1 MTRMDF
7 TALFYNQVHDCE
19 SLLTGLDSLLS
30 TEVHTLTIV
39 PYASDQSPAKCFKT
53 GDRNRGFDLLS
64 TYEGVEL
71 FELVFHPPRAG
82 SDPEAI
88 SGRFFVCKHP
98 SFPEVFMVMTIE
110 SVDFVQ
116 RALLPFI
123 ERNRPQF
130 YLTFLRHDDLGSLL
144 KNFRMKHGFS
154 DLRVVRASVI
164 SRFAGGVREATI
176 PSVSWP
182 RLGLVGAFEYA
193 REQNGWFRSLTFE
206 LLKDSRVFAEATIHR
221 NGIIKTDGEFRSIY
235 NSLILPICHVIH
247 DNVELFAK
255 RSRRENPQLNVRP
268 LTIEFARDQF
278 ENIEEN
284 AKFIEAM
291 RQLNN
296 ASVSV
301 MHGNPYISMAIVD
314 YVDGSTFDLWVLN
327 SSEVVIVPQLK
338 SSIASI
344 KRVISHVFDNY
355 AEGII
360 RDFQISRQ

>member
-1 MTRMDF
+1 
-7 TALFYNQVHDCE
+7 
-19 SLLTGLDSLLS
+19 
-30 TEVHTLTIV
+30 LTIV
-39 PYASDQSPAKCFKT
+39 PYATEQPPTKCFET
-53 GDRNRGFDLLS
+53 GDRNRDFALLS
-64 TYEGVEL
+64 TYEEVTL
-71 FELVFHPPRAG
+71 FELIFHPPRTGDDAE
-82 SDPEAI
+82 PI
-88 SGRFFVCKHP
+88 RGRFFVCRHP
-98 SFPEVFMVMTIE
+98 SFPAVFMAMTIE

-116 RALLPFI
+116 RAFLPFI
-123 ERNRPQF
+123 ERNRSQF
-130 YLTFLRHDDLGSLL
+130 YLTFLRHDDLGLL
-144 KNFRMKHGFS
+144 LRNFKMQHGFS

-164 SRFAGGVREATI
+164 SRFAGGTKEATI

-182 RLGLVGAFEYA
+182 RLGLAGAFEYA

-221 NGIIKTDGEFRSIY
+221 NGIVKTDGEFSSVY
-235 NSLILPICHVIH
+235 NSLILPICSVIH
-247 DNVELFAK
+247 DNVELVAR
-255 RSRRENPQLNVRP
+255 RSRRENPQLSARP
-268 LTIEFARDQF
+268 LTIEFTRDQF
-278 ENIEEN
+278 ENVEEN

-301 MHGNPYISMAIVD
+301 MHGNPYISLAIVD

-355 AEGII
+355 AEGVI